1 MSKTQKNEMISLG
14 NKFKNDDFQKLFT
27 LFYNYQEKPFLS
39 LTDSKD
45 FIGIIFE
52 ENKSNQ
58 FMAINYISSNYLK
71 EIMKISDD
79 GELLISNDFKNDKN
93 LFLMLSSTIKESLKT
108 NKAFINLDNQLVE
121 LEFKHGFKNILDKT
135 SKVRK
140 LK

>member
-71 EIMKISDD
+71 EIMKI
-79 GELLISNDFKNDKN
+79 LQIMK
-93 LFLMLSSTIKESLKT
+93 SLKRR
-108 NKAFINLDNQLVE
+108 KRKIENLV
-121 LEFKHGFKNILDKT
+121 FK
-135 SKVRK
+135 
-140 LK
+140 